1 MTAGNDFGVVLR
13 RWRDQA
19 TPPQNGFGSST
30 RRRAPGMRRD
40 ELAAAAGVSA
50 EYIKRLEQGRGRPS
64 AGVLYAL
71 ARALR
76 LSRPEYEYLCSL
88 AGHAPS
94 GAGRVP
100 HQVGP
105 GARRLLD
112 RLGET
117 PVCISDAAWT
127 VLAWNTAWEQLGC
140 ASIDSHGRER
150 NMAWR
155 AFTGDQG
162 RTERTS
168 EKEIRF
174 QSSLVTD
181 LRATALR
188 YPDDDWLRDLVADLQ
203 TVSETFARLWQA
215 HVDTR
220 YQDDQV
226 TIHHPD
232 AGDITVDCDIMT
244 IHEGDL
250 RAVVFTAE
258 TGSVDAA
265 RLALTQGRHPDRG

>member
-1 MTAGNDFGVVLR
+1 MSGRPR
-13 RWRDQA
+13 RR
-19 TPPQNGFGSST
+19 TGFDPFT
-30 RRRAPGMRRD
+30 RRRTPGVRRD

-50 EYIKRLEQGRGRPS
+50 EYIKRLEQGQGRPS

-88 AGHAPS
+88 AGHVPP
-94 GAGRVP
+94 GAGRSP
-100 HQVGP
+100 RQVGP
-105 GARRLLD
+105 GTRRLLD
-112 RLGET
+112 R
-117 PVCISDAAWT
+117 
-127 VLAWNTAWEQLGC
+127 
-140 ASIDSHGRER
+140 
-150 NMAWR
+150 R

-162 RTERTS
+162 RTTRTS
-168 EKEIRF
+168 EREVRF
-174 QSSLVTD
+174 QSSIVTD

-188 YPDDDWLRDLVADLQ
+188 YPDDDWLRDLVTDLKA
-203 TVSETFARLWQA
+203 VSETFASLWQA

-226 TIHHPD
+226 TIRHPD

-258 TGSVDAA
+258 TGSADAA
-265 RLALTQGRHPDRG
+265 RLAVTQGRHSDRG

>member
-1 MTAGNDFGVVLR
+1 MTAGNDLGVTLR
-13 RWRDQA
+13 RWRDRA
-19 TPPQNGFGSST
+19 TPPQSGFGPSS

-40 ELAAAAGVSA
+40 ALAAAAGVSA
-50 EYIKRLEQGRGRPS
+50 EYVKRLEQGQGRPS
-64 AGVLYAL
+64 AGVLDAL

-88 AGHAPS
+88 AGYVPS

-100 HQVGP
+100 RQVGP
-105 GARRLLD
+105 GTRRLLD
-112 RLGET
+112 RLGDI
-117 PVCISDAAWT
+117 PICVCDAAWT
-127 VLAWNTAWEQLGC
+127 LLAWNTAWETLC
-140 ASIDSHGRER
+140 RASTMSDGRDR

-162 RTERTS
+162 GTPRTS
-168 EKEIRF
+168 EREARLR
-174 QSSLVTD
+174 SSIVAD

-188 YPDDDWLRDLVADLQ
+188 YPDDDLLADLVTDLKA
-203 TVSETFARLWQA
+203 VSEVFAGLWQA

-220 YQDDQV
+220 DRDYQV
-226 TIHHPD
+226 TIRHPD

-250 RAVVFTAE
+250 RAVVYTTE
-258 TGSVDAA
+258 IGSVDAA
-265 RLALTQGRHPDRG
+265 RLALTQDRHSDRV

>member
-1 MTAGNDFGVVLR
+1 MTADNDLGVVLR
-13 RWRDQA
+13 RWRERA
-19 TPPQNGFGSST
+19 TPPQNGFDSSS
-30 RRRAPGMRRD
+30 RRRTPGMRRD

-50 EYIKRLEQGRGRPS
+50 EYIKRLEQGQGWPS
-64 AGVLYAL
+64 AGVLYVL

-88 AGHAPS
+88 AGHVPS
-94 GAGRVP
+94 GAGRLP
-100 HQVGP
+100 RQVGP
-105 GARRLLD
+105 GTRRLLD
-112 RLGET
+112 RLGDT
-117 PVCISDAAWT
+117 PVCVNDAAWT
-127 VLAWNTAWEQLGC
+127 VLAWEKLGC
-140 ASIDSHGRER
+140 TSIGSHGRDR

-162 RTERTS
+162 RTTRTS
-168 EKEIRF
+168 AREVRF
-174 QSSLVTD
+174 QSSIVTD

-188 YPDDDWLRDLVADLQ
+188 YPDDDWLRDLVTDLQ
-203 TVSETFARLWQA
+203 AVSETFADLWQA

-226 TIHHPD
+226 TIRHPD
-232 AGDITVDCDIMT
+232 AGDITVDYDIMT

-258 TGSVDAA
+258 TGSADAA
-265 RLALTQGRHPDRG
+265 RLAVTQGRHSDRG